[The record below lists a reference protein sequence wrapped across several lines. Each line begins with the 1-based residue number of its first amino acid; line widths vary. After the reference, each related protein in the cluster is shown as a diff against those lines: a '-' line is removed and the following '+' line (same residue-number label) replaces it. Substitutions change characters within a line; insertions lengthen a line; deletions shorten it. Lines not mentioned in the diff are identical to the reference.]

1 MNGYT
6 FSWGADVSE
15 KGFGYRDALAI
26 VPEDEYTIQN
36 LERIV
41 KDLTMLV
48 LLELAMPLIHL

>member
-1 MNGYT
+1 M
-6 FSWGADVSE
+6 FPE

-48 LLELAMPLIHL
+48 LLELAMPLILTCKREI